1 MSESNVSRGPSW
13 SMPDDLKRLEK
24 SEAAVK
30 WRHLVSAIDGLAEG
44 MVGILKKHATDRID
58 ALEKEVASLKAAST
72 KTLAD
77 SYKGTWQPSAF
88 DPYERGAAVTFDG
101 SLWLAR
107 TTTRTKPGASEDWQ
121 MIVKR
126 GRDGKDATP

>member
-1 MSESNVSRGPSW
+1 
-13 SMPDDLKRLEK
+13 MPGSIMNDAEAVELLKAHGDKYVTLRSLMGIMDSIAASIKSYNDKAAAPLLKRL
-24 SEAAVK
+24 
-30 WRHLVSAIDGLAEG
+30 
-44 MVGILKKHATDRID
+44 D
-58 ALEKEVASLKAAST
+58 ALERENAELKAVGA

-77 SYKGTWQPSAF
+77 FYKGTWQPSAF

-126 GRDGKDATP
+126 GRDGKDAT